1 MKVIRT
7 HMKTT
12 RILLASL
19 ALLGLTIQSYAQEAP
34 PSPVVP
40 AAAKPSAELHEDEA
54 WKIATDKIA
63 GKKIESEFQPDGPI
77 WIFHILDKTGHECV
91 VTVAQK
97 TRSVVKAIV
106 PRLTMNQAL
115 AIALKK
121 APGKRDERHK
131 DMSTFNEKPLTHTF
145 YIEPKKGALKSV
157 TVSDKTGKVVSVRDM
172 GDVG

>member
-1 MKVIRT
+1 
-7 HMKTT
+7 MKTT
-12 RILLASL
+12 SFLFASL
-19 ALLGLTIQSYAQEAP
+19 CLLGTLTPVYAQEAP
-34 PSPVVP
+34 PTPVSP
-40 AAAKPSAELHEDEA
+40 KPGADLHEDEA
-54 WKIATDKIA
+54 WKIATDKIP
-63 GKKIESEFQPDGPI
+63 GKKIDSELQPDGPI
-77 WIFHILDKTGHECV
+77 WIFHILDTKGHECV

-106 PRLTMNQAL
+106 PRLTVGQAL

-131 DMSTFNEKPLTHTF
+131 DMPTFSEKQQMHSF